1 MLTLALDPDAIRR
14 KSERPRETK
23 IKNTLEKFQ
32 ETNEQLEKTKQARKE
47 KNAAARNIPDSTPDN
62 PLAPMSKPLR
72 RSGRGKQVCHLFH
85 HMITQANYIYVY
97 RRLRSTIL
105 RKITRLHLPWYFLT
119 QNRNCTWQSLDHAL
133 VFQDCLIRVS
143 IFLCSLKLVDSL
155 TAIAPSATEAP
166 QTLGG
171 IANAHQANQRLR
183 LAIKPKL
190 LLQSQADL
198 VVPPDVIKPHVD
210 SKPTELVGAENSS
223 SDEDSSNEDLSSS
236 NDESECKQDEPESAQ
251 DLRKHRLINHLD
263 SFIHAFK

>member
-1 MLTLALDPDAIRR
+1 
-14 KSERPRETK
+14 
-23 IKNTLEKFQ
+23 
-32 ETNEQLEKTKQARKE
+32 
-47 KNAAARNIPDSTPDN
+47 
-62 PLAPMSKPLR
+62 MSKPQR
-72 RSGRGKQVCHLFH
+72 RSGRGKQVCYLFH

-97 RRLRSTIL
+97 RRLRNTIL
-105 RKITRLHLPWYFLT
+105 MKITRLHLPWYFLT
-119 QNRNCTWQSLDHAL
+119 QNRNCTWQSLDRAL

-143 IFLCSLKLVDSL
+143 IFSCSLKLMDSL
-155 TAIAPSATEAP
+155 TAIAPSATETP

-183 LAIKPKL
+183 LAISPKL
-190 LLQSQADL
+190 LLQPQAEYHPRGGL

-223 SDEDSSNEDLSSS
+223 SDEDSSNEDSSSS
-236 NDESECKQDEPESAQ
+236 NDESECKQDESENAQ